1 MKGAQV
7 RKLIVG
13 LTAAAALMAPSA
25 AVAENEPIGEHVS
38 QCAQIALPPA
48 DGSAI
53 VCEHEGHTHTFGTFG
68 EMVRH
73 LLEHHG

>member
-1 MKGAQV
+1 M

-13 LTAAAALMAPSA
+13 LTAAAALVAPAA
-25 AVAENEPIGEHVS
+25 AVAENKTVGEHVS
-38 QCAQIALPPA
+38 HCAHIALPPA
-48 DGSAI
+48 AGSAI

-73 LLEHHG
+73 LLEHRD